1 MTETVRKTETAQ
13 RRVALV
19 TGANKGLGFEI
30 SRQLAQRGMVV
41 VITARDTTRG
51 TEAAAKLVAEGLD
64 AHFVP
69 LDAIDAASVAALPG
83 WVQKQFGRLDVLV
96 NNAAINL
103 DPDWT
108 TNASE
113 TDPQLIRQTMETNVI
128 GIHNITRALLPLLR
142 QSKSGRVVNMSSGF
156 GSITE
161 RADPSSPYAGRW
173 AVSYTISKAALN
185 MLTVL
190 YAQELKSTSIKVNA
204 ACPGWVRTDM
214 GSEEAPLSPEE
225 GADTP
230 VWLATLPADGPTG
243 GFFNSR
249 QPIKW

>member
-1 MTETVRKTETAQ
+1 MIETTQKQ
-13 RRVALV
+13 VALV

-30 SRQLAQRGMVV
+30 SRQLGKQGMTVV
-41 VITARDTTRG
+41 MATRDVARG
-51 TEAAAKLVAEGLD
+51 TEAAAKLAAEGLD

-69 LDAIDAASVAALPG
+69 LDAIDTASVATLPE
-83 WVQKQFGRLDVLV
+83 QIQERFGRLDVLV
-96 NNAAINL
+96 NNAAVNL
-103 DPDWT
+103 DVDWT
-108 TNASE
+108 TSASE

-128 GIHNITRALLPLLR
+128 GIHSITRALLPLLR
-142 QSKSGRVVNMSSGF
+142 QSKSGRIVNMSSGF

-173 AVSYTISKAALN
+173 SVSYTISKAALN

-190 YAQELKSTSIKVNA
+190 YAQELKSTSIEVNA

-214 GSEEAPLSPEE
+214 GSEQAPLSPEE

-230 VWLATLPADGPTG
+230 VWLATLPAEGPTG

-249 QPIKW
+249 LPIEW